1 MNHQPKIGDIYAAM
15 NRIHNKWVLWQVIK
29 DMDKDKPK
37 TGIVMLDWFSSDLP
51 SQDQIAELKPL
62 FIDHHYWQGDYNLR
76 YLFSSTPPKN
86 YQWIANRVPV
96 IDIEIN
102 CYGGWPSVN
111 HGIGQYEWLEIPE
124 AERIAFRKAMNSK
137 NEVLIMEQER
147 KEDSHSIWLYE
158 QDGPMRWADLDLLPA
173 LNQIHFEGNDL
184 SIIDY
189 LQTRFLLQEL
199 SWRKHQHSQI
209 DLRKTHLT
217 KLTIDITHLT
227 DLQIPDSLKS
237 LSLIGDYKNLSQL
250 KIQQHNQGVH
260 LELHLH
266 YLRDKDIPAFPLPE
280 LRKLSLRAD
289 KIDFNQIVQAY
300 PQLSCLHGWGN
311 PGMIHNFDQLKLFK
325 KFEDLQLMDFFGFTE
340 KDFPTTNEM
349 PLLDR
354 LWLTSIPEAV
364 GKWAKKEYKD
374 IEPEISKLRK
384 STWLEANLDNPFR
397 AWDGRDGIS
406 AAKAKKAFDAYKNA
420 CASIAKLANSPGD
433 PEQEKQI
440 ISEFTQVFNKMEAK
454 GGIDTLERDEISDVF
469 RMLVEK
475 MNTERNTYDDYFDSI
490 RNF

>member
-29 DMDKDKPK
+29 DMDKDKP
-37 TGIVMLDWFSSDLP
+37 TLGIVMLNWFSSDLP
-51 SQDQIAELKPL
+51 SQDQITELKPL

-76 YLFSSTPPKN
+76 YVYNSIPPKN
-86 YQWIANRVPV
+86 YQWIANIAPV

-124 AERIAFRKAMNSK
+124 AERTAFRKAMNSK

-173 LNQIHFEGNDL
+173 LNKIHFEGNDL

-199 SWRKHQHSQI
+199 SWGKHQHSQI

-217 KLTIDITHLT
+217 QLTIDITHLT

-237 LSLIGDYKNLSQL
+237 LSLIGDYKNLHQL
-250 KIQQHNQGVH
+250 KIRQQIQGRH
-260 LELHLH
+260 LELHLPR
-266 YLRDKDIPAFPLPE
+266 LSDNDIPAFLLPK
-280 LRKLSLRAD
+280 LRKLSLRSN
-289 KIDFNQIVQAY
+289 KIDFKQIEQAY
-300 PQLSCLHGWGN
+300 PQLSTLHAWGN
-311 PGMIHNFDQLKLFK
+311 PGMIQNLDKLKLLTA
-325 KFEDLQLMDFFGFTE
+325 FEDIQLMDFFGFTE
-340 KDFPTTNEM
+340 KDFPSPEDM

-354 LWLTSIPEAV
+354 LWLTSIPASA
-364 GKWAKKEYKD
+364 GKWIKKHYKEASD
-374 IEPEISKLRK
+374 VSITKLRND
-384 STWLEANLDNPFR
+384 SWLEANLDNPFR
-397 AWDGRDGIS
+397 SWDGREGVS
-406 AAKAKKAFDAYKNA
+406 AAKHF
-420 CASIAKLANSPGD
+420 
-433 PEQEKQI
+433 QI
-440 ISEFTQVFNKMEAK
+440 NKFAP
-454 GGIDTLERDEISDVF
+454 RF
-469 RMLVEK
+469 RTRK
-475 MNTERNTYDDYFDSI
+475 TDYY
-490 RNF
+490 